1 MARCHG
7 RFAWLLHHENHI
19 LSQTFQIAWH
29 QQAEATNNAILQ
41 GHLPQ
46 ALTHLTFAN
55 FQGVNS
61 QSRFASRSGT
71 KKVEFAILKVKESDF
86 ALKVLSKK
94 LRIMFEIRTRLC
106 ALLNSIFTRKSL
118 LVNVQVTFKFAALRF
133 EIRSSAKLNS
143 RRSQTGDFR
152 LRSLKAWIS
161 ECGHNTTKPLKAK
174 NVVVVVVVIVVVVVV
189 GGGGGGGGAVAVAL
203 ALALAVAVVVAV
215 YCCC

>member
-1 MARCHG
+1 MA
-7 RFAWLLHHENHI
+7 
-19 LSQTFQIAWH
+19 Q
-29 QQAEATNNAILQ
+29 
-41 GHLPQ
+41 
-46 ALTHLTFAN
+46 
-55 FQGVNS
+55 
-61 QSRFASRSGT
+61 

-161 ECGHNTTKPLKAK
+161 EYGHNTTKPLKAK
-174 NVVVVVVVIVVVVVV
+174 NVVVVVVIVVVAVVV
-189 GGGGGGGGAVAVAL
+189 GGGGGGGGGAVAVAV
-203 ALALAVAVVVAV
+203 AVAVAAAAAAAGVVVVVVVGRHKDKAPV
-215 YCCC
+215 QTTRSSLQDEMTKPPWNMVVHCIWVS

>member
-1 MARCHG
+1 MA
-7 RFAWLLHHENHI
+7 
-19 LSQTFQIAWH
+19 Q
-29 QQAEATNNAILQ
+29 
-41 GHLPQ
+41 
-46 ALTHLTFAN
+46 
-55 FQGVNS
+55 
-61 QSRFASRSGT
+61 

-161 ECGHNTTKPLKAK
+161 EYGHNTTKPLKAK
-174 NVVVVVVVIVVVVVV
+174 NVVVVVIVVVVVV
-189 GGGGGGGGAVAVAL
+189 GGGGGGGGGGAVAVAGAAAAAAGGGGGGGGGGGVFL
-203 ALALAVAVVVAV
+203 VLVLVLILVLL
-215 YCCC
+215 CCCYVVMLFCCSVVL